1 MTDLKHRPQSDVSSA
16 ELVRQA
22 TEQVTTLVRQ
32 EMQLARAEL
41 SEKGKHVGL
50 GVGLFTGAGLTIFYG
65 VAALLVAAG
74 LGLAEV
80 MPGWLAALI
89 VGVVLLALAGLEAL
103 LGRGQVKRGT
113 PLAPSRA
120 VDSVRSDIDAV
131 SAAVEERNAR

>member
-1 MTDLKHRPQSDVSSA
+1 MTDLKHRPHSDVSSA

-41 SEKGKHVGL
+41 TEKGKHVGR
-50 GVGLFTGAGLTIFYG
+50 GVGLFTGAGLTVFYG
-65 VAALLVAAG
+65 VGALLVAAG

-103 LGRGQVKRGT
+103 LGRGQVRRGT
-113 PLAPSRA
+113 PLTPNRT

-131 SAAVEERNAR
+131 TAAVDERNSR